1 MDNSAVLATL
11 VNPYFFNSY
20 NRLWKGGRLGVEIC
34 ICHVTV
40 GKTALMALASH
51 TEKCKDEYYTFVRAG
66 G

>member
-1 MDNSAVLATL
+1 MDNTAVSATL

-20 NRLWKGGRLGVEIC
+20 NHLWKGGRLGVEIC

-40 GKTALMALASH
+40 GKTALVALASH